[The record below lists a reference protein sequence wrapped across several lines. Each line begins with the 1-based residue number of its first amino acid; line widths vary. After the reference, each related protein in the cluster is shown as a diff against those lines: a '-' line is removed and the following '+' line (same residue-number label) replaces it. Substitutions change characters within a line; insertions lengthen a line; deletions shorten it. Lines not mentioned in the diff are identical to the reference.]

1 MARNRIIYGSQSV
14 WCNGEI
20 LYRVQTLGSTTT
32 FTSEDIF
39 ELGHLDIVDVVDD
52 VPAVAVTLNTNDWGD
67 VKTMATLAQVATA
80 KAVMTGTPADDTTA
94 NLATVSGTGLT
105 EKAYHHGACLA
116 DFAITCG
123 NLPGVSVWA
132 PVQSECDLGTL
143 ADNIDQTVFMDEVFV
158 NSLEFGYTTGANATE
173 NYGAE
178 TDQKMWL
185 LNDGRFVNWEEISVS
200 WVGASGEFTLASGST
215 VRLAGFSDG
224 TMGYLRVD
232 ENGARGMTLY
242 DASAL
247 DGDGEQIVLPVVSG
261 TASAA
266 DVFTMVGYDPANPSN
281 GPYIVHMPS
290 TIGGVAFTPGAGDLV
305 YALYAANGYNTSM
318 GDRYFQILD
327 DTERPDTIGA
337 LRQGQVEI
345 YLVADSDNSYA
356 NAWRLTAVTI
366 TADLTREALAELG
379 HLGPYDRPLTV
390 PVPITVTVDTT
401 AGDLEHWSRFA
412 NRYAEFAADTMD
424 EIDLADLMASEDLK
438 LVVKVFAQTD
448 EEAGGTG
455 SSRVIATGSNLIG
468 QDKYFSDGTAPGDVQ
483 SSTNSVYSAGEQE
496 YALKTIVVE
505 HLKITDEAYTL
516 DLGTNATQTFG
527 FRSTND
533 LYVIKGDLDVA
544 HITDGNKIRRN
555 S

>member
-14 WCNGEI
+14 WCNGEV

-67 VKTMATLAQVATA
+67 VHTMAVLAQVSSDKIDMDANANSTN
-80 KAVMTGTPADDTTA
+80 A
-94 NLATVSGTGLT
+94 NLQTVDVSGSPLSL
-105 EKAYHHGACLA
+105 YHHGVCLA
-116 DFAITCG
+116 DFAVTCG

-143 ADNIDQTVFMDEVFV
+143 ADNIDQTLYMDQVYV

-185 LNDGRFVNWEEISVS
+185 LNDGAFVNWEEVTVTGSMVS
-200 WVGASGEFTLASGST
+200 FDIAASGVNLA
-215 VRLAGFSDG
+215 VFSDNS
-224 TMGYLRVD
+224 MGFLRTDDDGV
-232 ENGARGMTLY
+232 RGMTLY
-242 DASAL
+242 DGT
-247 DGDGEQIVLPVVSG
+247 DMMVLPVASG
-261 TASAA
+261 SAA
-266 DVFTMVGYDPANPSN
+266 AADQFTIDFNTAYPTDGAYTVYLPTS
-281 GPYIVHMPS
+281 IE
-290 TIGGVAFTPGAGDLV
+290 GVAYVPAAGHKV
-305 YALYAANGYNTSM
+305 FALYAADGYVPTMNKYFEVVTAE
-318 GDRYFQILD
+318 DRA
-327 DTERPDTIGA
+327 EGVGA
-337 LRQGQVEI
+337 VRQGQVEI
-345 YLVADSDNSYA
+345 YIVSDTDASYE
-356 NAWRLTAVTI
+356 NAWRLTACTI
-366 TADLTREALAELG
+366 TSDLTREALAELG

-390 PVPITVTVDTT
+390 PVPITVTIDTT

-412 NRYAEFAADTMD
+412 GRYGEFAADTMN
-424 EIDLADLMASEDLK
+424 EIDLADLMASDDLK

-455 SSRVIATGSNLIG
+455 ANRKVADGSDLLNLPNS
-468 QDKYFSDGTAPGDVQ
+468 QAAAEYFVSASAANSTLGTYAAA
-483 SSTNSVYSAGEQE
+483 NERE
-496 YALKTIVVE
+496 WALKTIVVE

-516 DLGTNATQTFG
+516 DMGTNATQTFG

-533 LYVIKGDLDVA
+533 LYVIKGDLDID
-544 HITDGNKIRRN
+544 HITGGNKIRRN